1 MKKLILGA
9 CIAHLLH
16 RNLPAL
22 TLAAFIELDKHAP
35 EVLREIADTIAQD
48 YGSID
53 NWAEQSRK
61 RRAGHKIT
69 EILKTH
75 TEH

>member
-1 MKKLILGA
+1 MKKLLLGA
-9 CIAHLLH
+9 YLAHLLH

-22 TLAAFIELDKHAP
+22 ALAVLTELDKHAP
-35 EVLREIADTIAQD
+35 EVLHEIADTIAQD

-53 NWAEQSRK
+53 NWAEQSK
-61 RRAGHKIT
+61 RRRAINKIAD
-69 EILKTH
+69 ILKAH

>member
-9 CIAHLLH
+9 YLAHLLH

-22 TLAAFIELDKHAP
+22 TLAAFITLDKHAP
-35 EVLREIADTIAQD
+35 DVLHEIANTIAQD

-53 NWAEQSRK
+53 NWAEQAKSR
-61 RRAGHKIT
+61 RTINKIT
-69 EILKTH
+69 DILKAH

>member
-1 MKKLILGA
+1 MKKIILGA
-9 CIAHLLH
+9 CLAHLLH

-35 EVLREIADTIAQD
+35 EVLHDIANNIAQD

-53 NWAEQSRK
+53 NWSGQSKK
-61 RRAGHKIT
+61 RRAVNKIAD
-69 EILKTH
+69 ILKAH

>member
-1 MKKLILGA
+1 MKKLLLGA
-9 CIAHLLH
+9 YLAHLLH

-22 TLAAFIELDKHAP
+22 TLAAFTELDKHAP
-35 EVLREIADTIAQD
+35 EVLRDIANTIAQD

-53 NWAEQSRK
+53 QWAEQARGRS
-61 RRAGHKIT
+61 ALTKIT
-69 EILKTH
+69 NILKTH

>member
-9 CIAHLLH
+9 YLAHLLH

-22 TLAAFIELDKHAP
+22 TLAAFTELDKHAP
-35 EVLREIADTIAQD
+35 ETLREIANSIAQD

-53 NWAEQSRK
+53 NWAEQVRGRSAINKIATILSR
-61 RRAGHKIT
+61 
-69 EILKTH
+69 H
-75 TEH
+75 TGE

>member
-1 MKKLILGA
+1 MKKLLLGA
-9 CIAHLLH
+9 CLAHLLH
-16 RNLPAL
+16 RNLPVL

-35 EVLREIADTIAQD
+35 EVLHEIANNIARD

-53 NWAEQSRK
+53 NWAEQGK
-61 RRAGHKIT
+61 RRRTVNKIAD
-69 EILKTH
+69 ILKAH